1 MAVTTVSSS
10 YALLLPPHRLIV
22 GNPCIPCASAMASK
36 DLMFGNGGSD
46 QLCDSE
52 GNDTLNGRK
61 GDDYLIG
68 GLDNDILSGGL
79 PARWLCFNSR
89 FRPESNY

>member
-1 MAVTTVSSS
+1 
-10 YALLLPPHRLIV
+10 
-22 GNPCIPCASAMASK
+22 
-36 DLMFGNGGSD
+36 MFGNGGSD

-52 GNDTLNGRK
+52 GKDTLNGGK

-68 GLDNDILSGGL
+68 GLDNDILSGDL
-79 PARWLCFNSR
+79 RALALCFNRR